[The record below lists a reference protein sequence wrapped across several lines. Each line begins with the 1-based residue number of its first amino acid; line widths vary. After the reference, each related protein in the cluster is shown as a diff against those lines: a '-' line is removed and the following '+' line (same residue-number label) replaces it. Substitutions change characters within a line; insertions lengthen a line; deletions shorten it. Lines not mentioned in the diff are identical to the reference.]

1 MMTLLTVGS
10 VVLAVINVGVMWAM
24 AHRWRFAWHGN
35 LGLQL
40 AWLPYDFLTRQYGLL
55 ALGAVMTFVSIKAI
69 IVGATVKEG
78 APVRSQPR
86 HRRPRRSAGTRPW
99 VLRRPRPGRAGV
111 SAGERAR
118 RRPSWSR
125 REAARPANRDGT
137 LAPDAAGPVTIAAAV
152 DGDHI
157 TGAGWYLPRD
167 DDPGSRYTPAPH
179 QGAASSPG
187 LSPMTD
193 DPDGRAARM
202 RLLQQVEGLKELL
215 AGDEVQAD
223 GRLVGQQE
231 AWLAEQRTVALPVR
245 QDWPSLVGHGEPLT
259 TAQFLV
265 GGLPVGRSLGH
276 PGDPAQDGLADR

>member
-86 HRRPRRSAGTRPW
+86 HRRPRRSGGTRPW
-99 VLRRPRPGRAGV
+99 VLRRPRPGGASA

-118 RRPSWSR
+118 RRPPWSR
-125 REAARPANRDGT
+125 RPAS
-137 LAPDAAGPVTIAAAV
+137 PVTMAVAGDGIAE
-152 DGDHI
+152 
-157 TGAGWYLPRD
+157 AGWDAPRG
-167 DDPGSRYTPAPH
+167 DDPGSRYSPAPH
-179 QGAASSPG
+179 QGAGAGPESSPVA
-187 LSPMTD
+187 D

-223 GRLVGQQE
+223 RRLIGQQE

-276 PGDPAQDGLADR
+276 PGDSAQDGLADR